1 MESTL
6 LMKKIFFSIAVFFS
20 LLFITYYLGSK
31 ISLAQTP
38 PESENFSD
46 REYDQTWSCVHMEQN
61 GQVQLE
67 KAGRSIPKSPIKMSG
82 VCNDPISCEVVICAL
97 PTGPRRKEGEGRN
110 REPCLSVGMGGV
122 GINGE
127 RP

>member
-1 MESTL
+1 
-6 LMKKIFFSIAVFFS
+6 
-20 LLFITYYLGSK
+20 
-31 ISLAQTP
+31 
-38 PESENFSD
+38 
-46 REYDQTWSCVHMEQN
+46 MEQN
-61 GQVQLE
+61 GQIQFGE
-67 KAGRSIPKSPIKMSG
+67 NNPRKIPKSPIKMSG

-97 PTGPRRKEGEGRN
+97 PTGGGRTEGEGRN